1 MNRGRR
7 VYINIVFFMFL
18 FFLMVGWAVQSII
31 SIDAI
36 EKPYTLRADFVNAFG
51 VGPNAEVTY
60 RGVPHGLVT
69 SVDRRPGGVRVN
81 MKVKKDLK
89 LPEGSSAHVL
99 RKSAIG
105 EPYVDFEPPEGFAG
119 GGPYMKAGSVIPEDH
134 TSVPLEFS
142 ELLRSA
148 SNLISSIP
156 PEDVSTLLREL
167 AIGLNDRA
175 DSLRTLTE
183 SGDQLSATLAAKS
196 EALDRLMTNQTR
208 LTKVVADHRGSLGDA
223 LTDLKLIA
231 DTLEKASGD
240 TTVLL
245 DRGSRFLGQTAD
257 LVANQKQNLDCT
269 LKILEVLVDETTTPR
284 RLAELRTLLEKGPT
298 AFNQLLDATDVEPDG
313 RWIRVGL
320 IFNDQNKPQFYNP
333 PKPLP
338 PVPSVPG
345 CVSAL
350 RVATTGATVSG
361 TASSGGSQ
369 TLPVTGQSVALMGA
383 VLLAASFLIVRA
395 AGAAGAESGPEA

>member
-1 MNRGRR
+1 MTGRR
-7 VYINIVFFMFL
+7 VYANIAFFTFL
-18 FFLMVGWAVQSII
+18 FLLMVGWAVQSIV
-31 SIDAI
+31 SVDYL
-36 EKPYTLRADFVNAFG
+36 EKPYSLSADFPNAFG

-60 RGVPHGLVT
+60 RGVPYGLVT

-81 MKVKKDLK
+81 MKVQKDLE

-105 EPYVDFEPPEGFAG
+105 EPYVDFEPPDGFTG
-119 GGPYMKAGSVIPEDH
+119 GGPYMPAKSVIPQDR

-148 SNLISSIP
+148 SELISSIP
-156 PEDVSTLLREL
+156 PEDVSTLLHEL
-167 AIGLNDRA
+167 SVGLNDRA

-183 SGDQLSATLAAKS
+183 AGDQLSTTLAAKS
-196 EALDRLMTNQTR
+196 EALDRLMENQTR
-208 LTKVVADHRGSLGDA
+208 LTKVVADHRGSLGQS
-223 LTDLKLIA
+223 LTDLQQIA

-257 LVANQKQNLDCT
+257 LVSNQKQNLDCT
-269 LKILEVLVDETTTPR
+269 LKILEVVIDETTTPR

-298 AFNQLLDATDVEPDG
+298 AFAQLLEATDVEPDG

-320 IFNDQNKPQFYNP
+320 IFNDNNKPRQYNP
-333 PKPLP
+333 PKEP
-338 PVPSVPG
+338 PAVPALVN
-345 CVSAL
+345 CVSSL
-350 RVATTGATVSG
+350 RASATGATVSG
-361 TASSGGSQ
+361 SAASSNSQ
-369 TLPVTGQSVALMGA
+369 VLPVTGKSVGLIL
-383 VLLAASFLIVRA
+383 VVLLLAAALIVRSA
-395 AGAAGAESGPEA
+395 DPRSEA